1 MGTEIEWTS
10 YRTPDGKIVPG
21 ATFNPWWGCSKISQG
36 CQHCYAEAWAKR
48 YRYDMWGHQTARRLF
63 GEQHWREPLRWNE
76 RAIRQGQ
83 RVRVFCASMA
93 DVFEDH
99 PQVKESRE
107 RLWRL
112 IEETSMLDWLLL
124 TKRPENMRNMVP
136 PSWATSWPNNVW
148 AMTSI
153 ENQEQAEQRIPF
165 LLDIPAIVRGL
176 SVEPLIA
183 MVDLSSWLAHIQWVI
198 VGGESGPD
206 ARPMY
211 PQWVRAIRNQC
222 LEWGVAFFFK
232 QWGNRYPVEH
242 RNNGSYQVE
251 FHRTNKKAAGRYL
264 DGRTWDEFP
273 DIVAEKPDHILE
285 KAIPHRVRLD

>member
-1 MGTEIEWTS
+1 
-10 YRTPDGKIVPG
+10 
-21 ATFNPWWGCSKISQG
+21 
-36 CQHCYAEAWAKR
+36 
-48 YRYDMWGHQTARRLF
+48 
-63 GEQHWREPLRWNE
+63 
-76 RAIRQGQ
+76 
-83 RVRVFCASMA
+83 MA

-99 PQVKESRE
+99 PQVEESRE

-124 TKRPENMRNMVP
+124 TKRPENMCSMVP
-136 PSWATSWPNNVW
+136 PSWETSWPNNVW

-153 ENQEQAEQRIPF
+153 ENQEQAKRRIPF
-165 LLDIPAIVRGL
+165 LLDIPARVRGL

-183 MVDLSSWLAHIQWVI
+183 PVDLSSWLAHIQWVI

-211 PQWVRAIRNQC
+211 PQWVRTIRNQC
-222 LEWGVAFFFK
+222 QERGVAFFFK

-251 FHRTNKKAAGRYL
+251 FHRTNKKAAGRDL

-273 DIVAEKPDHILE
+273 DIIAEKPDHILE
-285 KAIPHRVRLD
+285 GAIHHLPAG